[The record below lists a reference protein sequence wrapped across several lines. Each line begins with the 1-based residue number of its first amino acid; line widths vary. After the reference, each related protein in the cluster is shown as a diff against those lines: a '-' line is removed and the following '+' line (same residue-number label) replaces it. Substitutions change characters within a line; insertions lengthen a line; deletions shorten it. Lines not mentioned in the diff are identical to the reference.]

1 MDRNLALEFV
11 RVTEGAA
18 IAAAKWV
25 GKGDKMAA
33 DKAATEAMRSRF
45 NSIDFDGKIVIGEG
59 ERDEA
64 PMLFIG
70 EEVGNKKGA
79 RVDIAVDPLEGTNM
93 CAFGGNNS
101 ISVMAAGP
109 EGSLLHAPDTYMDK
123 IAVGPE
129 VEGIDLDQSVKEN
142 IEAVSRSLGK
152 EIEDVTV
159 IMLERE
165 RHRELIERVRKV
177 GARLHLIGDGD
188 IAGAIA
194 PAMTES
200 RVDMLLG
207 IGAAPEGVIASA
219 ALKCIDGKMQGR
231 LAFRNEEE
239 KVRAKKMGLDDLNK
253 KFDRDDLAIGD
264 RVQFVATGVT
274 DGTILDGVNFTRN
287 GAKTSSMVMRSYS
300 RTIRKIE
307 AIHHFKS
314 NKTCNIDLKGSKNV
328 EVAQKIEQ
336 DKEIEQ
342 SGNLSD

>member
-1 MDRNLALEFV
+1 MERNLALEFV

-70 EEVGNKKGA
+70 EEVGNKKGP
-79 RVDIAVDPLEGTNM
+79 RIDIAVDPLEGTNI
-93 CAFGGNNS
+93 CAVGGNNS
-101 ISVMAAGP
+101 MSVMAAGP

-123 IAVGPE
+123 IAVGSE
-129 VEGIDLDQSVKEN
+129 VEGVDLDKSIKEN

-165 RHRELIERVRKV
+165 RHKQLIEQVRKV
-177 GARLHLIGDGD
+177 GARLQLIGDGD

-194 PAMTES
+194 PALNDS
-200 RVDMLLG
+200 RVDILLG
-207 IGAAPEGVIASA
+207 IGAAPEGVIAAA
-219 ALKCIDGKMQGR
+219 ALKCLDGKMQGR

-239 KVRAKKMGLDDLNK
+239 KIRAKKMGLQDLNK
-253 KFDRDDLAIGD
+253 KFDKDDLAIGD

-287 GAKTSSMVMRSYS
+287 GARTSSMVMRSYS
-300 RTIRKIE
+300 KTIRKIE
-307 AIHHFKS
+307 TLHHFKS
-314 NKTCNIDLKGSKNV
+314 NKPCRTGVLDTK
-328 EVAQKIEQ
+328 
-336 DKEIEQ
+336 
-342 SGNLSD
+342 